1 MGAGFSVSHSLCSKS
16 VGASLSIGYSFNDAL
31 RKKLIEQ
38 FETSE
43 ATNPPGE
50 CCLFPIRWF
59 NMLLMMKFLAQF
71 RQLMLWFFLKRAKA
85 ALNCWVENQNVCRS
99 FYSTCSVRKKKQK
112 QSGGCL
118 SSRGISIYLHSSCF
132 VLRDITNGYQSIHY
146 LYNSSLTQCSEK
158 WKPLFSTGMQMV
170 LALKRLCSVKTFWT
184 W

>member
-1 MGAGFSVSHSLCSKS
+1 MQFMGAGFSVSHSLCSKL

-71 RQLMLWFFLKRAKA
+71 RQLMLWFFLKKA

-99 FYSTCSVRKKKQK
+99 FYSTCSVRKKQKQK
-112 QSGGCL
+112 QSRGCL
-118 SSRGISIYLHSSCF
+118 SSRGRNTLPDFDLSPQLL
-132 VLRDITNGYQSIHY
+132 LRTER
-146 LYNSSLTQCSEK
+146 YN
-158 WKPLFSTGMQMV
+158 
-170 LALKRLCSVKTFWT
+170 KRLPIYSLFV
-184 W
+184 

>member
-1 MGAGFSVSHSLCSKS
+1 MLFVPYSMIQYVVNDEISCTIQTTYALIFSQESESS
-16 VGASLSIGYSFNDAL
+16 V
-31 RKKLIEQ
+31 KLLGRE
-38 FETSE
+38 SE
-43 ATNPPGE
+43 RLQIILLN
-50 CCLFPIRWF
+50 LFS
-59 NMLLMMKFLAQF
+59 
-71 RQLMLWFFLKRAKA
+71 
-85 ALNCWVENQNVCRS
+85 E
-99 FYSTCSVRKKKQK
+99 KKKQK

-184 W
+184 